1 MLFVEHPVIVSA
13 SLPRTAAFINVS
25 MAGLTPVGK
34 GDEWRYCRYRLQS
47 GYHIYSFANYIIH
60 ISIYNINLRNDKYNF
75 CISLVLKKVYMIYM
89 CDLPDTTETVLPS
102 TSSKVHRNWCSTQ
115 TVSFLSESG
124 EHN

>member
-75 CISLVLKKVYMIYM
+75 CISLVLKKK
-89 CDLPDTTETVLPS
+89 S
-102 TSSKVHRNWCSTQ
+102 T
-115 TVSFLSESG
+115 
-124 EHN
+124 